1 MDSRIRSL
9 IDDFVL
15 EMKKL
20 GLEISIVVLF
30 GSQSDGTATND
41 SDVDIALISPS
52 FQNLDS
58 LQRRK
63 RVKPSFYRIIEKYKV
78 PIDLILLTPD
88 EYDKESS
95 IRMSF
100 IRNGVSVLIPA

>member
-63 RVKPSFYRIIEKYKV
+63 RVKPSFYRIIEK
-78 PIDLILLTPD
+78 
-88 EYDKESS
+88 
-95 IRMSF
+95 
-100 IRNGVSVLIPA
+100 